1 MILAIKSNH
10 PSFKT
15 VKLNKG
21 YNIIVADRI
30 NDVANGKLKSRNGAG
45 KTTLIEI
52 IHFCLGARVGKG
64 SIFRN
69 ENLKGGLL
77 RLILRLKK
85 KSILLKGSLIA
96 LRKYILLMVV

>member
-45 KTTLIEI
+45 KTT
-52 IHFCLGARVGKG
+52 
-64 SIFRN
+64 
-69 ENLKGGLL
+69 
-77 RLILRLKK
+77 
-85 KSILLKGSLIA
+85 
-96 LRKYILLMVV
+96 